1 MALLSGVRRIFSR
14 GARPAAGPGSN
25 AAAPDAGE
33 ATGSPAPSPLVSAMA
48 HGTPATPA
56 KPAATP
62 VTGAILPAP
71 PAATPRSRPGS
82 RARNREDLQR
92 LVEHIG
98 DRLDR
103 QESRSDRMIELL
115 GGVHERLEPMA
126 DLARRQAHL
135 VESAQEHAEQLARRD
150 ERMNAAIVQLAETTR
165 HQASMIETVRGQLE
179 ANHAET
185 RELRQAIGGLEQSL
199 LAMVQMQERSQ
210 ATFDQ
215 LREESLRREDRF
227 SETVRSASRWMVVAA
242 ICCCVAAVAAIIT
255 AMVAVLA

>member
-14 GARPAAGPGSN
+14 GSRPTGDGAGSEAASTGP
-25 AAAPDAGE
+25 AAAPPT
-33 ATGSPAPSPLVSAMA
+33 ATPPLVSAMTRSA
-48 HGTPATPA
+48 GEGRD
-56 KPAATP
+56 AAAP
-62 VTGAILPAP
+62 VTGAILPAA
-71 PAATPRSRPGS
+71 PASAPRSRPGS

-115 GGVHERLEPMA
+115 GGVHERLEPMT
-126 DLARRQAHL
+126 DLARHQARL
-135 VESAQEHAEQLARRD
+135 VESAQEQADQLASRD
-150 ERMNAAIVQLAETTR
+150 ERMHGAIVQLAETTR
-165 HQASMIETVRGQLE
+165 DHAAMIETVRGQLE

-199 LAMVQMQERSQ
+199 LAMVQTQERAQ

-215 LREESLRREDRF
+215 LQQESRQREDRF
-227 SETVRSASRWMVVAA
+227 GETVRSASRWMVVAA

-255 AMVAVLA
+255 AMVAILA